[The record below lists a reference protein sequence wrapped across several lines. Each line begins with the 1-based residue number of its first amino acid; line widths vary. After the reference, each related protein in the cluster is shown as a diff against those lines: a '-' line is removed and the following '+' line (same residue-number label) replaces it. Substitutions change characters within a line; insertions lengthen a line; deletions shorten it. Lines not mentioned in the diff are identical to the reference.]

1 MWQRVFMNMREQTEK
16 GAALL
21 ARHLQ
26 EVGTKGL
33 SGKHNSATFSNPG
46 IIDDSLLT
54 RVELARRWKV
64 SIETL
69 KRRERAKILR
79 PVRLNERLIRYR
91 MSDVVRIEE
100 EGYEGGEG

>member
-1 MWQRVFMNMREQTEK
+1 MNMQEQTET
-16 GAALL
+16 GAALR
-21 ARHLQ
+21 ARHLRGF
-26 EVGTKGL
+26 GTKGL
-33 SGKHNSATFSNPG
+33 SGKHNSPTSSNPG
-46 IIDDSLLT
+46 IMDDNLLT

-91 MSDVVRIEE
+91 MSDVVRIEKE
-100 EGYEGGEG
+100 SYEGAEG